1 MEELKDREEVLR
13 LKEQALDS
21 KRAKLQAK
29 DSWFFWCS
37 DSPSSAIL
45 SDLIEKYSTMWKL
58 NKATDDEVQF
68 LLDELNEK
76 RLRIIEGKAHGILRN
91 TESGLHRYCWRMLET
106 NCVGDG
112 VGDFSHQHPLSLNIS
127 VEHQHPKDVTKILI
141 LSPTF

>member
-29 DSWFFWCS
+29 DSWFFKFF
-37 DSPSSAIL
+37 DKL
-45 SDLIEKYSTMWKL
+45 NSTMQSSLTEKIIIWKL

-76 RLRIIEGKAHGILRN
+76 RLRIIEGKAYEILGI
-91 TESGLHRYCWRMLET
+91 
-106 NCVGDG
+106 
-112 VGDFSHQHPLSLNIS
+112 
-127 VEHQHPKDVTKILI
+127 
-141 LSPTF
+141 TFR